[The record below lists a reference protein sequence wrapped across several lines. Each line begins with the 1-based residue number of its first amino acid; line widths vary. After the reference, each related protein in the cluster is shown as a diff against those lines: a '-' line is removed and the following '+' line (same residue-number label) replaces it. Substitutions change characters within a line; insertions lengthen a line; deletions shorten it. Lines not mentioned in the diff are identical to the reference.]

1 MKKNH
6 FVVSRITLT
15 IFRTMSIINTSK
27 LIHQKNCVLTDKPSI
42 EKCDFIVVNETDRV
56 LLTREI
62 SSNPLANVSWY
73 DGQQLLKSEIAVST
87 TTFIIEKT
95 RCTDTKNFTLI
106 ASNALQINVTSFA
119 ELIVNCK
126 YYKLLFHTKLKYIF
140 KQTFKHIFP

>member
-1 MKKNH
+1 M
-6 FVVSRITLT
+6 
-15 IFRTMSIINTSK
+15 
-27 LIHQKNCVLTDKPSI
+27 
-42 EKCDFIVVNETDRV
+42 VVNETERV
-56 LLTREI
+56 VLTREI

-73 DGQQLLKSEIAVST
+73 DGQELLKSEIAVST
-87 TTFIIEKT
+87 TIFIIEKT

-140 KQTFKHIFP
+140 KQTFKHIFPQVFYVVNFVFWEKKLRITSQLNILAIRLTYVTWCQTFIVWHGV